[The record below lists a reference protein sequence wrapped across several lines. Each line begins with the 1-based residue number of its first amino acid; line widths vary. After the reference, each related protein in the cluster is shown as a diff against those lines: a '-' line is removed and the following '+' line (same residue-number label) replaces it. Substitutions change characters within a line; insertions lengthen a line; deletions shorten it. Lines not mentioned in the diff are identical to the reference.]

1 MTGDDKIEER
11 LRSAYRAVAELP
23 GPITGSQDP
32 GRHAQGGFFAPG
44 RRHPHLLAVVV
55 SVAALAAVV
64 ALVVN
69 YGPRNGTK
77 SPSHVPANQPIT
89 TSPLPSSPTSTTTLP
104 APTTTTTAP
113 PVAAGTQQITYEPF
127 VGSGVDSSLHVT
139 ARESGSC
146 YQYGGGVDIRYYY
159 RCGTIQPCFAGPQG
173 TSAPLV
179 CPAASNPTTNDVVM
193 WTATTVNTTSF
204 LPATTKTPFAMQL
217 SNGAVCAFVSAAW
230 GGLGP
235 YGCSTPGVTTP
246 ADCQQPKA
254 ATPYWTAS
262 CQDQLTDTS
271 PFTSMTVEKV
281 WF

>member
-1 MTGDDKIEER
+1 
-11 LRSAYRAVAELP
+11 
-23 GPITGSQDP
+23 
-32 GRHAQGGFFAPG
+32 
-44 RRHPHLLAVVV
+44 
-55 SVAALAAVV
+55 
-64 ALVVN
+64 
-69 YGPRNGTK
+69 
-77 SPSHVPANQPIT
+77 
-89 TSPLPSSPTSTTTLP
+89 
-104 APTTTTTAP
+104 
-113 PVAAGTQQITYEPF
+113 
-127 VGSGVDSSLHVT
+127 
-139 ARESGSC
+139 
-146 YQYGGGVDIRYYY
+146 
-159 RCGTIQPCFAGPQG
+159 
-173 TSAPLV
+173 
-179 CPAASNPTTNDVVM
+179 M